1 MASPERTINGDSWRG
16 RAGALAACAALMVFG
31 CGSPPIASRALP
43 GRSVD
48 IAVTPIALD
57 STDPANR
64 TIGRFVYVG
73 GVEVRSR
80 TTLELS
86 DLRIAGERLAAVSDE
101 GQFFEARLVF
111 DPRGHLA
118 GIVEARAFPLTD
130 QRGESLAAE
139 HGDAEGFDFLGSGDR
154 LVGFEGDHRIWRYP
168 ADGGAPRVAVIPNE
182 LFASNEGI
190 EAIAVYPPGGA
201 NAYLVGSETGRIWLC
216 RLSAACD
223 ETPFG
228 DVLPSGF
235 GLTSL
240 ASIGDDG
247 LVALLGR
254 AYHPERGT
262 RISLRVVDTR
272 AQPGGV
278 LVDEMILA
286 PPLVVDNF
294 EGIAAVPTADG
305 GVRFYMVSDDNG
317 SDTQHTYLLAFE
329 WRPGGAASP

>member
-1 MASPERTINGDSWRG
+1 MARQERTINGESRRH
-16 RAGALAACAALMVFG
+16 RAGAFAACAALTVFA
-31 CGSPPIASRALP
+31 CGSPPTAGTALP

-48 IAVTPIALD
+48 LAVTPIALD

-64 TIGRFVYVG
+64 TIGRFQYVG

-86 DLRIAGERLAAVSDE
+86 DLRIVGERLAAVSDE
-101 GQFFEARLVF
+101 GRFFEARLVF
-111 DPRGHLA
+111 DRLGHLT
-118 GIVEARAFPLTD
+118 GIVEARAAPLTD
-130 QRGESLAAE
+130 QRGQPLAAE
-139 HGDAEGFDFLGSGDR
+139 NADAEGFDFLGRGDR

-168 ADGGAPRVAVIPNE
+168 GDGGAPRVAVIPNE

-190 EAIAVYPPGGA
+190 EAIAAYPPGGA
-201 NAYLVGSETGRIWLC
+201 DAYLVGSETGRIWLC
-216 RLSAACD
+216 RLSDTCE
-223 ETPFG
+223 ETTFG

-240 ASIGDDG
+240 ASIGQDG
-247 LVALLGR
+247 VVALLGR

-262 RISLRVVDTR
+262 RISLRVLDTG
-272 AQPGGV
+272 AQPGGD
-278 LVDEMILA
+278 LVDEMTLA

-294 EGIAAVPTADG
+294 EGLAAVPLEDG
-305 GVRFYMVSDDNG
+305 GIRFYMVSDDNG

-329 WRPGGAASP
+329 WRPRRAAAP